1 MADYGANIVMQS
13 IGYDQ
18 ANQRALFDR
27 LMGIA
32 QLGENKRQFNDTMDY
47 NRNKPKDLSLQEQ
60 ILQDVMAYKQGT
72 ATPEQK
78 LRLQSYADM
87 EGDKTQYQADAYGNV
102 RAVTSPNPIGV
113 MLGGGGAADKLFDT
127 AGLEEMPAQP
137 TPMRNSTGAGDMLFE
152 TSSALPQFDPG
163 MAPNRPLNPE
173 EFEKMSMTGSI
184 PDALPTLPPASG
196 NYSGSPVED
205 IERGKERAKVEA
217 AGSMLPVKAAEADI
231 AASGKM
237 AESYANKT
245 GENQATADVKLEA
258 LNSMISELEAFG
270 ADTVSKLPGGATGYA
285 GAYMSNKLNV
295 PSGAAIAQGKL
306 DSTLPMLMS
315 QAKNLTRSAGE
326 GTFTDADQKLIN
338 DMFFNETDSTSVKME
353 KYKTLLEVF
362 GRARDRITGK
372 QETFR
377 EQTKDKPGFKYI
389 GVKK

>member
-1 MADYGANIVMQS
+1 MTDFGANIVMQG

-27 LMGIA
+27 LMSIA
-32 QLGENKRQFNDTMDY
+32 QYGENKRQFNDTMAF
-47 NRNKPKDLSLQEQ
+47 NRTKPKDLSLQEQ
-60 ILQDVMAYKQGT
+60 ILQDVMAYKQGS
-72 ATPEQK
+72 ATPEQM

-127 AGLEEMPAQP
+127 AGQEEMPAQP

-152 TSSALPQFDPG
+152 TSALPEVDPRA
-163 MAPNRPLNPE
+163 APDRPLNPE
-173 EFEKMSMTGSI
+173 EFERMSLTGEL

-237 AESYANKT
+237 AENYG
-245 GENQATADVKLEA
+245 GELGTEA
-258 LNSMISELEAFG
+258 AKEEARMKGLGELKRSLDAMIPLAEKAPSGVFEN
-270 ADTVSKLPGGATGYA
+270 A
-285 GAYMSNKLNV
+285 GAWVSNKAGF
-295 PSGAAIAQGKL
+295 PSEGANAAAAFDASKAITGLQSRINFLKGQG
-306 DSTLPMLMS
+306 T
-315 QAKNLTRSAGE
+315 
-326 GTFTDADQKLIN
+326 I
-338 DMFFNETDSTSVKME
+338 TDSEAKQAMSFLPDPNDSASVKVT
-353 KYKTLLEVF
+353 KLKTASAEIQ
-362 GRARDRITGK
+362 AMIDGK
-372 QETFR
+372 SAPLSERQ
-377 EQTKDKPGFKYI
+377 QGNPGFRYI